1 MNYGA
6 GRDRL
11 DLEPGGHGHSCSSR
25 PSLAGRFWEVHRW
38 WVVSITA
45 EKLVQ
50 IMK

>member
-11 DLEPGGHGHSCSSR
+11 DLEPGGRGHSCSSH
-25 PSLAGRFWEVHRW
+25 PSPAGHFWEVHRW

>member
-11 DLEPGGHGHSCSSR
+11 DLEPGGRGHSCSSH
-25 PSLAGRFWEVHRW
+25 PSPAGLFWEVHRW